1 MSARDPRSVM
11 TTKSAVQQLHAI
23 ANSYWRD
30 ADAMK
35 RDPEHFTPYD
45 CVAYST
51 IAKELRKIAALL
63 DEDDL
68 GIGPGTIEVDRMKRQ
83 ARP

>member
-1 MSARDPRSVM
+1 V
-11 TTKSAVQQLHAI
+11 TTKSAVLHLHAI

-30 ADAMK
+30 AAAMK
-35 RDPEHFTPYD
+35 RDPEHFTSYD

-63 DEDDL
+63 EQE
-68 GIGPGTIEVDRMKRQ
+68 PTS
-83 ARP
+83 